1 MSGSNTVTRASA
13 RPGRR
18 SLDQWARL
26 VDAGLRHLGDP
37 VRLRESP
44 LTNYAGVRTFAQ
56 QRYPRHPHGKVLAL
70 QDLLCEAVDASLPAL
85 PEKKRDFLDRYALG
99 EPIAA
104 IARAMGMS
112 RPHLSRVYRP
122 VVSAMVAIAL
132 RATIERIPADTP
144 RTTIESRRSLRR
156 PRAPRPDQ
164 GPARSAHVRWSP

>member
-1 MSGSNTVTRASA
+1 MTSAAMVSRASV

-26 VDAGLRHLGDP
+26 VDTCLRHLGDP

-44 LTNYAGVRTFAQ
+44 LTNHAGVSAYAR
-56 QRYPRHPHGKVLAL
+56 QRYPQNPHGKVLAL

-85 PEKKRDFLDRYALG
+85 PAKKRDFLDRYARG
-99 EPIAA
+99 ETIAA

-132 RATIERIPADTP
+132 RSTIERISAETP
-144 RTTIESRRSLRR
+144 SATSTNHPMPQGFGRSRRARR
-156 PRAPRPDQ
+156 TERT
-164 GPARSAHVRWSP
+164 AHVRS

>member
-1 MSGSNTVTRASA
+1 MPSTATVSRASA

-18 SLDQWARL
+18 SLDQWAGL
-26 VDAGLRHLGDP
+26 VDACLRHLGDP

-44 LTNYAGVRTFAQ
+44 LATHAGVGAYAR

-85 PEKKRDFLDRYALG
+85 PEKKRDFLDRYARG
-99 EPIAA
+99 ETIAE
-104 IARAMGMS
+104 IARTMGMS

-132 RATIERIPADTP
+132 RATIERISADAPGATSTN
-144 RTTIESRRSLRR
+144 RTTPPGFGRSQREPDTARVAQLR
-156 PRAPRPDQ
+156 
-164 GPARSAHVRWSP
+164 S

>member
-1 MSGSNTVTRASA
+1 MSSAATVTRASA

-18 SLDQWARL
+18 SLDQWAQL

-44 LTNYAGVRTFAQ
+44 LTSHAGVGAYAR

-70 QDLLCEAVDASLPAL
+70 QDLLCEAVQASLPAL
-85 PEKKRDFLDRYALG
+85 PEKKREFLDRYARG

-132 RATIERIPADTP
+132 RASIERIPGDTQ
-144 RTTIESRRSLRR
+144 RTTIESRRSLPR

-164 GPARSAHVRWSP
+164 GTARSAHVRSSP

>member
-1 MSGSNTVTRASA
+1 MPSAATVSRTSA

-18 SLDQWARL
+18 SLTQWAQL

-44 LTNYAGVRTFAQ
+44 LANHTGVGAYAR

-85 PEKKRDFLDRYALG
+85 PEKKRDFLDRYARG

-112 RPHLSRVYRP
+112 RSHLSRVYRP
-122 VVSAMVAIAL
+122 VVSATVAIAL
-132 RATIERIPADTP
+132 RTTIERIPAESP
-144 RTTIESRRSLRR
+144 RATIESRPSVPR

-164 GPARSAHVRWSP
+164 GAARSAHRRS